1 VFLRQLQMGC
11 VTINRDD
18 SRRTESPEE
27 LNGEESKTADAD
39 HHGSR
44 TGNKR
49 RQRQLHR
56 GVGGE
61 ACVRKRCGEDRI
73 KIAHGNAEARI
84 NNNVFG
90 KTTIE
95 SDAGSI
101 ESRNV
106 VAEVLFSAAAWGTVS
121 ATSPHGNHG
130 DRFASL
136 EANNALSD
144 FRHPTGNFV
153 AQREGRRGMPLVEL
167 RFGFPHY
174 GDVRVTQPAS
184 TYLNE

>member
-1 VFLRQLQMGC
+1 MGC
-11 VTINRDD
+11 IAVNGND
-18 SRRTESPEE
+18 SRRTESPKE

-39 HHGSR
+39 NHGSGA
-44 TGNKR
+44 GNKR
-49 RQRQLHR
+49 RQSRLHR

-61 ACVRKRCGEDRI
+61 ARIRKRCSEDRI
-73 KIAHGNAEARI
+73 KVAHGNGEARI
-84 NNNVFG
+84 NNNVFR

-95 SDAGSI
+95 SDASSI
-101 ESRNV
+101 EGGNV
-106 VAEVLFSAAAWGTVS
+106 LAEVLFSAAAGGTLS

-153 AQREGRRGMPLVEL
+153 AQREGRCGMPLVEL
-167 RFGFPHY
+167 RFGFAHY
-174 GDVRVTQPAS
+174 GDVGVTQPAS